1 MLILAK
7 SVLGLMLGFVLSLV
21 AAVILIPLLKKLH
34 VGQSVSKLINERHLK
49 KDGTPTIGGL
59 IFIIPTILIMLIL
72 YLRGSIEF
80 NSNLIILIFVFLAY
94 GALGFID
101 DFLKVKYHNNDGLS
115 IGVKFLLQTAIA
127 VVFYIIYRN
136 NGGDSNLVISSLG
149 INVSLGWAFGL
160 FILLV
165 LVGTTNAVNI
175 SDGLD
180 GLAGG
185 ISSIFFLTIGIIAF
199 FQGRIGLSVVIAFIM
214 LGSTLGFL
222 VHNFHPAK
230 IFMGDSGS
238 MFLGFIIAVITLLGF
253 KTIITSSIIIPLC
266 ILIVPI
272 LDTICAIIRRK
283 LKGESIGTPDK
294 SHFHHQLLRRNCS
307 VSTAVLIIYLITALF
322 SSASIIWLLVDN
334 EIGYIIYGI
343 LMLGLMIFVFRTDIL
358 FDHKKDRK

>member
-80 NSNLIILIFVFLAY
+80 NSNLIILIFVFLSY

-101 DFLKVKYHNNDGLS
+101 DFLKVKYHNNNGLS
-115 IGVKFLLQTAIA
+115 IGVKFLLQTVIA
-127 VVFYIIYRN
+127 VIFYIIYRN

-165 LVGTTNAVNI
+165 FVGTTNAVNI

-185 ISSIFFLTIGIIAF
+185 
-199 FQGRIGLSVVIAFIM
+199 LSVVAIMAYGVIAW
-214 LGSTLGFL
+214 GSKWISGYQEIAIFAFVLCGAILGFL
-222 VHNFHPAK
+222 VFNTHPAK
-230 IFMGDSGS
+230 VFMGDTGS
-238 MFLGFIIAVITLLGF
+238 LALGGALATIAILTKHELSLLLIGGVFVVETLSSAIQIIAIRKFHKKVFLKAPLHHHFEELGWEE
-253 KTIITSSIIIPLC
+253 TD
-266 ILIVPI
+266 IV
-272 LDTICAIIRRK
+272 K
-283 LKGESIGTPDK
+283 LFWVVGLFLAMIG
-294 SHFHHQLLRRNCS
+294 
-307 VSTAVLIIYLITALF
+307 
-322 SSASIIWLLVDN
+322 
-334 EIGYIIYGI
+334 IIYGVW
-343 LMLGLMIFVFRTDIL
+343 L
-358 FDHKKDRK
+358 

>member
-149 INVSLGWAFGL
+149 INASLGWAFGL

-185 ISSIFFLTIGIIAF
+185 
-199 FQGRIGLSVVIAFIM
+199 LSVVAIMAYGVIAW
-214 LGSTLGFL
+214 GSKWISGYQEIAIFAFVLCGAILGFL
-222 VHNFHPAK
+222 VFNTHPAK
-230 IFMGDSGS
+230 VFMGDTGS
-238 MFLGFIIAVITLLGF
+238 LALGGALATIAILTKHELSLLLIGGVFVVETLSSAIQIIAIRKFHKKVFLKAPLHHHFEELGWEE
-253 KTIITSSIIIPLC
+253 TD
-266 ILIVPI
+266 IV
-272 LDTICAIIRRK
+272 K
-283 LKGESIGTPDK
+283 LFWVVGLFLAMIG
-294 SHFHHQLLRRNCS
+294 
-307 VSTAVLIIYLITALF
+307 
-322 SSASIIWLLVDN
+322 
-334 EIGYIIYGI
+334 IIYGVW
-343 LMLGLMIFVFRTDIL
+343 L
-358 FDHKKDRK
+358 

>member
-49 KDGTPTIGGL
+49 KDGRPTIGCL
-59 IFIIPTILIMLIL
+59 IFIIPTLLIMLIL

-115 IGVKFLLQTAIA
+115 IGVKFLLQTVIA
-127 VVFYIIYRN
+127 VIFYIIYRN

-149 INVSLGWAFGL
+149 INVSLGWVFGL

-185 ISSIFFLTIGIIAF
+185 
-199 FQGRIGLSVVIAFIM
+199 LSVVAIMAYGVIAW
-214 LGSTLGFL
+214 GSKWISGYQEIAIFAFVLCGAILGFL
-222 VHNFHPAK
+222 VFNTHPAK
-230 IFMGDSGS
+230 VFMGDTGS
-238 MFLGFIIAVITLLGF
+238 LALGGALATIAILTKHELSLLLIGGVFVVETLSSAIQIIAIRKFHKKVFLKAPLHHHFEELGWEE
-253 KTIITSSIIIPLC
+253 TD
-266 ILIVPI
+266 IV
-272 LDTICAIIRRK
+272 K
-283 LKGESIGTPDK
+283 LFWVVGLFLAMIG
-294 SHFHHQLLRRNCS
+294 
-307 VSTAVLIIYLITALF
+307 
-322 SSASIIWLLVDN
+322 
-334 EIGYIIYGI
+334 IIYGVW
-343 LMLGLMIFVFRTDIL
+343 L
-358 FDHKKDRK
+358 

>member
-21 AAVILIPLLKKLH
+21 VAVILIPLLKKLH

-80 NSNLIILIFVFLAY
+80 NSNLIILIFIFLSY

-101 DFLKVKYHNNDGLS
+101 DFLKVKYHNNNGLS
-115 IGVKFLLQTAIA
+115 IGVKFLLQTVIA
-127 VVFYIIYRN
+127 VIFYIIYRN

-149 INVSLGWAFGL
+149 INVSLGWVFGL

-185 ISSIFFLTIGIIAF
+185 
-199 FQGRIGLSVVIAFIM
+199 LSVVAIMAYGVIAW
-214 LGSTLGFL
+214 GSKWISGYQEIAIFAFVLCGAILGFL
-222 VHNFHPAK
+222 VFNTHPAK
-230 IFMGDSGS
+230 VFMGDTGS
-238 MFLGFIIAVITLLGF
+238 LALGGALATIAILTKHELSLLLIGGVFVVETLSSAIQIIAIRKFHKKVFLKAPLHHHFEELGWEE
-253 KTIITSSIIIPLC
+253 TD
-266 ILIVPI
+266 IV
-272 LDTICAIIRRK
+272 K
-283 LKGESIGTPDK
+283 LFWVVGLFLAMIG
-294 SHFHHQLLRRNCS
+294 
-307 VSTAVLIIYLITALF
+307 
-322 SSASIIWLLVDN
+322 
-334 EIGYIIYGI
+334 IIYGVW
-343 LMLGLMIFVFRTDIL
+343 L
-358 FDHKKDRK
+358 

>member
-80 NSNLIILIFVFLAY
+80 NSNLIILIFVFLSY

-101 DFLKVKYHNNDGLS
+101 DFLKVKYHNNNGLS
-115 IGVKFLLQTAIA
+115 IGVKFLLQTVIA
-127 VVFYIIYRN
+127 VIFYIIYRN

-185 ISSIFFLTIGIIAF
+185 
-199 FQGRIGLSVVIAFIM
+199 LSVVAIMAFGVIAW
-214 LGSTLGFL
+214 GSKWLSGYQEIAIFAFVLCGAILGFL
-222 VHNFHPAK
+222 VFNTHPAK
-230 IFMGDSGS
+230 VFMGDTGS
-238 MFLGFIIAVITLLGF
+238 LALGGALATIAILTKHELSLLLIGGVFVVETLSSAIQIIAIRKFHKKVFLKAPLHHHFEELGWEE
-253 KTIITSSIIIPLC
+253 TD
-266 ILIVPI
+266 IV
-272 LDTICAIIRRK
+272 K
-283 LKGESIGTPDK
+283 LFWVVGLFLAMIG
-294 SHFHHQLLRRNCS
+294 
-307 VSTAVLIIYLITALF
+307 
-322 SSASIIWLLVDN
+322 
-334 EIGYIIYGI
+334 IIYGVW
-343 LMLGLMIFVFRTDIL
+343 L
-358 FDHKKDRK
+358 

>member
-21 AAVILIPLLKKLH
+21 AAVILIPLLKKFH

-80 NSNLIILIFVFLAY
+80 NSNLIILIFVFLSY

-101 DFLKVKYHNNDGLS
+101 DFLKVKYHNNNGLS
-115 IGVKFLLQTAIA
+115 IGVKFLLQTVIA
-127 VVFYIIYRN
+127 VIFYIIYRN

-149 INVSLGWAFGL
+149 INVSLGWVFGL

-185 ISSIFFLTIGIIAF
+185 
-199 FQGRIGLSVVIAFIM
+199 LSVVAIMAYGVIAW
-214 LGSTLGFL
+214 GSKWISGYQEIAIFAFVLCGAILGFL
-222 VHNFHPAK
+222 VFNTHPAK
-230 IFMGDSGS
+230 VFMGDTGS
-238 MFLGFIIAVITLLGF
+238 LALGGALATIAILTKHELSLLLIGGVFVVETLSSAIQIIAIRKFHKKVFLKAPLHHHFEELGWEE
-253 KTIITSSIIIPLC
+253 TD
-266 ILIVPI
+266 IV
-272 LDTICAIIRRK
+272 K
-283 LKGESIGTPDK
+283 LFWVVGLFLAMIG
-294 SHFHHQLLRRNCS
+294 
-307 VSTAVLIIYLITALF
+307 
-322 SSASIIWLLVDN
+322 
-334 EIGYIIYGI
+334 IIYGVW
-343 LMLGLMIFVFRTDIL
+343 L
-358 FDHKKDRK
+358 

>member
-80 NSNLIILIFVFLAY
+80 NSNLIILIFVFLSY

-101 DFLKVKYHNNDGLS
+101 DFLKVKYHNNNGLS
-115 IGVKFLLQTAIA
+115 IGVKFLLQTVIA
-127 VVFYIIYRN
+127 VIFYIIYRN

-185 ISSIFFLTIGIIAF
+185 
-199 FQGRIGLSVVIAFIM
+199 LSVVAIMAYGVIAW
-214 LGSTLGFL
+214 GSKWISGYQEIAIFAFVLCGAILGFL
-222 VHNFHPAK
+222 VFNTHPAK
-230 IFMGDSGS
+230 VFMGDTGS
-238 MFLGFIIAVITLLGF
+238 LALGGALATIAILTKHELSLL
-253 KTIITSSIIIPLC
+253 
-266 ILIVPI
+266 LIGGVFVVETFVCVFGVVLAALTVEDIKPI
-272 LDTICAIIRRK
+272 L
-283 LKGESIGTPDK
+283 
-294 SHFHHQLLRRNCS
+294 
-307 VSTAVLIIYLITALF
+307 
-322 SSASIIWLLVDN
+322 
-334 EIGYIIYGI
+334 
-343 LMLGLMIFVFRTDIL
+343 
-358 FDHKKDRK
+358 

>member
-101 DFLKVKYHNNDGLS
+101 DFLKVKYHNNNGLS

-127 VVFYIIYRN
+127 LVFYIIYRN

-185 ISSIFFLTIGIIAF
+185 
-199 FQGRIGLSVVIAFIM
+199 LSVVAIMAYGVIAW
-214 LGSTLGFL
+214 GSKWISGYQEIAIFAFVLCGAILGFL
-222 VHNFHPAK
+222 VFNTHPAK
-230 IFMGDSGS
+230 VFMGDTGS
-238 MFLGFIIAVITLLGF
+238 LALGGALATIAILTKHELSLLLIGGVFVVETLSSAIQIIAIRKFHKKVFLKAPLHHHFEELGWEE
-253 KTIITSSIIIPLC
+253 TD
-266 ILIVPI
+266 IV
-272 LDTICAIIRRK
+272 K
-283 LKGESIGTPDK
+283 LFWVVGLFLAMIG
-294 SHFHHQLLRRNCS
+294 
-307 VSTAVLIIYLITALF
+307 
-322 SSASIIWLLVDN
+322 
-334 EIGYIIYGI
+334 IIYGVW
-343 LMLGLMIFVFRTDIL
+343 L
-358 FDHKKDRK
+358 